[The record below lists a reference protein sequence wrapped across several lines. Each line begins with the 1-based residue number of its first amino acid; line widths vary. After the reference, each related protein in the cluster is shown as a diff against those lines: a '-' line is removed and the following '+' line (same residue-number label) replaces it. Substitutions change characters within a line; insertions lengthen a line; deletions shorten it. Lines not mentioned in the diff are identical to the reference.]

1 MRKIFLSVLLASA
14 AFGFASAEKYA
25 EIDGL
30 WYWMDAGTQIAKPCK
45 ATQVWPVPEGMTF
58 DDLSNTVYAGDVVI
72 PASFEY
78 DGTTYQVTEIFSSC
92 FADAKVTSVTLPES
106 ILVLGQSS
114 FARTTELTELVIPNS
129 VTTINAQAF
138 MSSGLKTLTLGS
150 GVESVGM
157 MSFMSCKSLT
167 DMYVLSTTPPTLG
180 GYNFNMT
187 TTSQM
192 TLHVPADALEAY
204 KGSDWAKNFAQ
215 VVAMENGGGDV
226 EVTGI
231 TLDRTSYIGIPG
243 ETFTLNATVEP
254 EDATD
259 KTVEWSTSDESVAT
273 VADGLVTL
281 VADGNATITAK
292 CGEFTVTCSV
302 IVDSTNVG
310 IEAIEAGD
318 DVKARYF
325 NLQGIEV
332 INPAEGQMVIERK
345 GDKVHKMVF

>member
-45 ATQVWPVPEGMTF
+45 ATQVWPVPEGMTY

-114 FARTTELTELVIPNS
+114 FARTTELTEIVIHNS

-150 GVESVGM
+150 GVESVGQ

-167 DMYVLSTTPPTLG
+167 DMYVLKTTPPTLG

-204 KGSDWAKNFAQ
+204 KGSDWAKNFAE

-243 ETFTLNATVEP
+243 ETFTQCYGRA
-254 EDATD
+254 
-259 KTVEWSTSDESVAT
+259 
-273 VADGLVTL
+273 
-281 VADGNATITAK
+281 
-292 CGEFTVTCSV
+292 
-302 IVDSTNVG
+302 
-310 IEAIEAGD
+310 
-318 DVKARYF
+318 
-325 NLQGIEV
+325 
-332 INPAEGQMVIERK
+332 
-345 GDKVHKMVF
+345 